1 MSRSLRSEWVK
12 VVTTRTFLWI
22 TLADLALVVITSISV
37 AASSDPINSASDDR
51 SVAQIAGVAVL
62 FALVCG
68 IVGMAGE
75 STHGTITQTLLV
87 TPVRERV
94 FVAKAAAAAV
104 VGLALALVSEAVV
117 LLITVPGAGL
127 SVHNARATLLG
138 VLVAAPLAAML
149 GVGLGAVVRGQG
161 GGIAIALIWL
171 LVGENLMPLISR
183 DATRYAPGR
192 AFAALTSGTREGTDV
207 ILGMGAG
214 AAAAAAWTTLF
225 VAAGLFVLL
234 GRDV

>member
-12 VVTTRTFLWI
+12 LVTTRTFLWI
-22 TLADLALVVITSISV
+22 ALADLALVVITSISV

-51 SVAQIAGVAVL
+51 SVAQIAGVSVL
-62 FALVCG
+62 FALVAG
-68 IVGMAGE
+68 IVAMAGE

-87 TPVRERV
+87 TPVRERM
-94 FVAKAAAAAV
+94 FAGKAVAAAAV
-104 VGLALALVSEAVV
+104 GVALAVMSEAVV
-117 LLITVPGAGL
+117 LLVTVPGAGL
-127 SVHNARATLLG
+127 SVHNARATLVG
-138 VLVAAPLAAML
+138 VLAAALLAALL
-149 GVGLGAVVRGQG
+149 GVGLGSVVRGQG

-192 AFAALTSGTREGTDV
+192 AFAALASGTRDSSDV
-207 ILGMGAG
+207 VLGMGAG
-214 AAAAAAWTTLF
+214 GVAAAAWAAVF
-225 VAAGLFVLL
+225 VAAGLYVLL

>member
-22 TLADLALVVITSISV
+22 ALADLALVVITSISV
-37 AASSDPINSASDDR
+37 AASSDPINSASDNR

-62 FALVCG
+62 FALVG
-68 IVGMAGE
+68 GVVGMAGE

-94 FVAKAAAAAV
+94 FAAKAVAAAV
-104 VGLALALVSEAVV
+104 VGLALAVVSEAVV

-127 SVHNARATLLG
+127 SVHDARATLLG

-171 LVGENLMPLISR
+171 LVGENLMPLIDR

-207 ILGMGAG
+207 ILGMGGG
-214 AAAAAAWTTLF
+214 AAAAAAWTTVF

>member
-12 VVTTRTFLWI
+12 LVTTRTFLWI
-22 TLADLALVVITSISV
+22 ALADLALVVITSISV
-37 AASSDPINSASDDR
+37 AASSDSINTASDDR

-62 FALVCG
+62 FALVGG
-68 IVGMAGE
+68 IVAMAGE

-87 TPVRERV
+87 TPVRQRV
-94 FVAKAAAAAV
+94 FAAKAVAAAV
-104 VGLALALVSEAVV
+104 VGIVLALVSEAVV

-127 SVHNARATLLG
+127 SVHAARATLLG
-138 VLVAAPLAAML
+138 VLMAAPLAATL

-183 DATRYAPGR
+183 DATRYVPGR
-192 AFAALTSGTREGTDV
+192 AFAALASGSRHGSDV
-207 ILGMGAG
+207 VLGMGGGG
-214 AAAAAAWTTLF
+214 AAAGAWTALF
-225 VAAGLFVLL
+225 VAVGLVMLL
-234 GRDV
+234 ARDV

>member
-12 VVTTRTFLWI
+12 AVTTRTFLWI
-22 TLADLALVVITSISV
+22 ALADLALVVITSISV
-37 AASSDPINSASDDR
+37 AASGDPINSASDDR

-62 FALVCG
+62 FALVGG

-94 FVAKAAAAAV
+94 FAAKAVAAAV
-104 VGLALALVSEAVV
+104 VGLALAVGSEVVV

-127 SVHNARATLLG
+127 SVHDARATLLG
-138 VLVAAPLAAML
+138 VLIAAPLAAML

-171 LVGENLMPLISR
+171 LVGENLMPVISR
-183 DATRYAPGR
+183 DAARYVPGR
-192 AFAALTSGTREGTDV
+192 AFASLASGSREGSDV
-207 ILGMGAG
+207 ILGMGSG

-234 GRDV
+234 RRDV

>member
-22 TLADLALVVITSISV
+22 ALADLALVVITSISV
-37 AASSDPINSASDDR
+37 AASTDPINSASDDR

-62 FALVCG
+62 FALVGG

-94 FVAKAAAAAV
+94 FAAKAVAAAV
-104 VGLALALVSEAVV
+104 VGIALAVVSEAIV
-117 LLITVPGAGL
+117 LLVTVPGAGL
-127 SVHNARATLLG
+127 SVHDARATLLG

-192 AFAALTSGTREGTDV
+192 FAALTSGTREGTDV

>member
-1 MSRSLRSEWVK
+1 MSRSLRSEWAK

-22 TLADLALVVITSISV
+22 VLADLALVVITSISV

-62 FALVCG
+62 FALVG
-68 IVGMAGE
+68 GVVGMAGE

-94 FVAKAAAAAV
+94 FASKAVAAAV
-104 VGLALALVSEAVV
+104 VGLALAVVSEAVV

-127 SVHNARATLLG
+127 SVHDARATLLG

-214 AAAAAAWTTLF
+214 AAAAAVWTTLF

>member
-1 MSRSLRSEWVK
+1 VSRSLRSEWVK

-22 TLADLALVVITSISV
+22 ALADLALILITSISV

-51 SVAQIAGVAVL
+51 SVAQIAGVSVL
-62 FALVCG
+62 FALVGG

-94 FVAKAAAAAV
+94 FAAKAVAAAV
-104 VGLALALVSEAVV
+104 VGLALAVGSAAVV

-149 GVGLGAVVRGQG
+149 GVGMGAVVRGQG
-161 GGIAIALIWL
+161 GGIAVALIWL

-183 DATRYAPGR
+183 DATKYAPGR
-192 AFAALTSGTREGTDV
+192 AFAALASGSREGTDV
-207 ILGMGAG
+207 VLGMGAG
-214 AAAAAAWTTLF
+214 AATAAAWTAVF

>member
-22 TLADLALVVITSISV
+22 VLADLALVVITSISV

-62 FALVCG
+62 FALVG
-68 IVGMAGE
+68 GVVGMAGE

-94 FVAKAAAAAV
+94 FAAKAVAAAV
-104 VGLALALVSEAVV
+104 VGLALAVVSEAVV

-127 SVHNARATLLG
+127 SVHDARATLLG

-171 LVGENLMPLISR
+171 LVGENLMPLIDR

-207 ILGMGAG
+207 ILGMGGG
-214 AAAAAAWTTLF
+214 AAAAAAWTTVF